1 MNSAYERVRKVVANE
16 LCISEAKIKP
26 DTNLLLDL
34 NPDSLDVV
42 QIVHALEDEFGISIH
57 EDQEA
62 FGTIAEI
69 ADLAQRLSLANS
81 DLTPML

>member
-1 MNSAYERVRKVVANE
+1 MSSDYERVRRVIANE
-16 LCISEAKIKP
+16 LCIREDKIMP

-42 QIVHALEDEFGISIH
+42 QIVHALEDEFGISIN

-69 ADLAQRLSLANS
+69 ADLAGRLSAANK
-81 DLTPML
+81 DLTPIL